1 MIWAGATVTESS
13 KMLLCFELFYCQYSK
28 TPPVLY
34 TVFYSTISDPN
45 SHYTSVYTC
54 HPRPC
59 VVAHNCQTYCSL
71 LLRQIAIWVASTC
84 QLVGSF
90 RGCHRGGVSH
100 LKFSSDCELLL
111 SIGMETATGPTLAVR
126 TKLFKKCSLFDR
138 YLFTTLLYS
147 RCARG
152 LWRTVCIST
161 CHNLCRIVYSANT
174 AKQHRAC
181 HTVTCICNACI
192 CNILRYKCNR

>member
-71 LLRQIAIWVASTC
+71 LLRQIAVWVASTC

-111 SIGMETATGPTLAVR
+111 SIGMGTATGPTLAVH
-126 TKLFKKCSLFDR
+126 TKLFKMLVVRSLLVYNTSQLAVCSRLVAH
-138 YLFTTLLYS
+138 
-147 RCARG
+147 CM
-152 LWRTVCIST
+152 
-161 CHNLCRIVYSANT
+161 H
-174 AKQHRAC
+174 
-181 HTVTCICNACI
+181 
-192 CNILRYKCNR
+192 